1 MSDYIL
7 IKKNEIFL
15 NGVKSDVIEKS
26 HKKINIKGVH
36 YIKIEIIKYNKWKIT
51 FSDLSEGILE
61 NDILTVN
68 NHKYSVKLVSRD
80 RKQILMEIRNES
92 DNLCS
97 KIVITKWEI
106 NIEKYNCDEISIAL
120 GVLSVHIYFNIIN
133 SNVKMSRNNKIVFII
148 LVMALTISA
157 DLLETQYSNYSLI
170 ISILLIIF
178 LTIFTIFFK
187 RRIKKDLKGENK
199 T

>member
-1 MSDYIL
+1 M
-7 IKKNEIFL
+7 
-15 NGVKSDVIEKS
+15 
-26 HKKINIKGVH
+26 
-36 YIKIEIIKYNKWKIT
+36 
-51 FSDLSEGILE
+51 E

-68 NHKYSVKLVSRD
+68 DHKYSVKLVSRD

-178 LTIFTIFFK
+178 LTIFTIFSNV
-187 RRIKKDLKGENK
+187 E
-199 T
+199 

>member
-68 NHKYSVKLVSRD
+68 DHKYSVKLVSRD